1 MKRHQKLMG
10 IAALGAAFAL
20 VMSGCAPA
28 GNGGGNSGEGEAQT
42 VEGADYNPQPR
53 ENLAEG
59 GELRIP
65 ISNIAE
71 QLNYFHSDG
80 DARVTQVGT
89 WFRPQILLMD
99 PDAVSYTHLTLP
111 TKA

>member
-42 VEGADYNPQPR
+42 VCLLYTSPSPR
-53 ENLAEG
+53 
-59 GELRIP
+59 
-65 ISNIAE
+65 
-71 QLNYFHSDG
+71 D
-80 DARVTQVGT
+80 
-89 WFRPQILLMD
+89 
-99 PDAVSYTHLTLP
+99 
-111 TKA
+111 